1 MVSIHRFSGYEPD
14 GLPLPQLAEKFIAE
28 GIIFLPLHINICVV
42 FKLFIIIYILNNI
55 LICIKYLIL
64 GLTGIRT
71 QVARFKVS
79 SANHYTIRP
88 LKKYC
93 ISK

>member
-42 FKLFIIIYILNNI
+42 FKLFIIIYI
-55 LICIKYLIL
+55 Y
-64 GLTGIRT
+64 
-71 QVARFKVS
+71 
-79 SANHYTIRP
+79 
-88 LKKYC
+88 
-93 ISK
+93 